1 MIPFFLMLNDKDDQ
15 LKNSQSLCPIKM
27 LTGFPCPSCGITK
40 SLVYFYQGDIV
51 RSISYHI
58 LGPAVVFLCVFI
70 IGLLLVEL
78 KTRREYFNQYL
89 YNKKAAYGLAI
100 FIGTYHIIRLIYF
113 IHEHSFQEILKESIW
128 K

>member
-1 MIPFFLMLNDKDDQ
+1 MLNDKDDQ

-40 SLVYFYQGDIV
+40 SIVYFYKGNIV
-51 RSISYHI
+51 ESISYHI
-58 LGPAVVFLCVFI
+58 LGPATVFFCF
-70 IGLLLVEL
+70 LLIVLLSFEL
-78 KTRREYFNQYL
+78 ITKKEYFNKYIYSRKL
-89 YNKKAAYGLAI
+89 AYGLAI
-100 FIGTYHIIRLIYF
+100 FIGLYHLTRLVYF

>member
-1 MIPFFLMLNDKDDQ
+1 MLNDKDEQ

-40 SLVYFYQGDIV
+40 SIVYFYKGNIPE
-51 RSISYHI
+51 SISYHI
-58 LGPAVVFLCVFI
+58 LGPFVVILCFLI
-70 IGLLLVEL
+70 ILLLSFEL
-78 KTRREYFNQYL
+78 VTKKEYLNEYL
-89 YNKKAAYGLAI
+89 YSRKLAYILAI
-100 FIGTYHIIRLIYF
+100 SIGIYHIIRLIYF